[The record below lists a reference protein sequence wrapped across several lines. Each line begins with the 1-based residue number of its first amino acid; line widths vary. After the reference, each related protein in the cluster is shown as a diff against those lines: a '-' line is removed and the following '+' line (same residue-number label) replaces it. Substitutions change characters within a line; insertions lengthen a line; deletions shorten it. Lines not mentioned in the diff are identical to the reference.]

1 MNADLCPLPLFL
13 HSMSGAPTYAFSHE
27 FEVPTSAIDT
37 LGHANN
43 VEYVRWVQEVA
54 GAHWLSI
61 CPAELRDQIIW
72 VVREHRIR
80 YLQSAFAGETLR
92 ATTWVGETSG
102 ATSLRYTRLTRAIDG
117 VLLCEAETTWV
128 LLDPKSGRPMRVTA
142 EMVSWLRNDSD
153 LLNLVKK

>member
-1 MNADLCPLPLFL
+1 MTDPPA
-13 HSMSGAPTYAFSHE
+13 HTFSHE
-27 FEVPTSAIDT
+27 FQVPESAIDA

-43 VEYVRWVQEVA
+43 VEYVRWVQDIA

-61 CPAELRDQIIW
+61 CPPAARDHYVW

-80 YLQSAFAGETLR
+80 YRQSAFAGETLR
-92 ATTWVGETSG
+92 ASTWVGETSG
-102 ATSLRYTRLTRAIDG
+102 ATSLRCTRLSRVSDD

-142 EMVSWLRNDSD
+142 EMVSWLQPA
-153 LLNLVKK
+153 L

>member
-1 MNADLCPLPLFL
+1 MNADLCPLPLLL
-13 HSMSGAPTYAFSHE
+13 HSMSDAPAYAFSHE
-27 FEVPTSAIDT
+27 FKVLESAIDA

-43 VEYVRWVQEVA
+43 VEYVRWVQDVA

-128 LLDPKSGRPMRVTA
+128 LLDPRSGRPVRVTA
-142 EMVSWLRNDSD
+142 EMVSWL
-153 LLNLVKK
+153 LPAL

>member
-1 MNADLCPLPLFL
+1 MPDAPA
-13 HSMSGAPTYAFSHE
+13 HSFSHD
-27 FEVPTSAIDT
+27 FLVPESAIDA

-43 VEYVRWVQEVA
+43 VEYVRWVQDVA

-61 CPAELRDQIIW
+61 CPAEAQDRYIW

-80 YLQSAFAGETLR
+80 YLQSAFAGEELQ

-102 ATSLRYTRLTRAIDG
+102 ATSLRYTRLTRASDG

-128 LLDPKSGRPMRVTA
+128 LLDPITGRPARVTA

-153 LLNLVKK
+153 LLNLIKQ

>member
-1 MNADLCPLPLFL
+1 MPD
-13 HSMSGAPTYAFSHE
+13 APANSFAHE
-27 FEVPTSAIDT
+27 FEVPASAIDA

-43 VEYVRWVQEVA
+43 VEYVRWVQDVA

-80 YLQSAFAGETLR
+80 YLQSAFVGEALR

-102 ATSLRYTRLTRAIDG
+102 ATSLRYTRLTRATDG

-128 LLDPKSGRPMRVTA
+128 LLDPKSGRPVRVTA
-142 EMVSWLRNDSD
+142 EMVSWL
-153 LLNLVKK
+153 LP